1 MGEETLLSDLV
12 LNSRLPKVF
21 LRETRPSCHNVCES
35 QVSQVSFGPSLV
47 SFMSVPLMA
56 VSSSS
61 HIEIKLEGQE
71 GELSVGSDEWQRRF
85 QHPELLNS

>member
-12 LNSRLPKVF
+12 LNSRLPKV
-21 LRETRPSCHNVCES
+21 LLKETHPSCHNVCES

-61 HIEIKLEGQE
+61 HIEIKPEGQRE
-71 GELSVGSDEWQRRF
+71 NYLWEVMNGRDVF
-85 QHPELLNS
+85 NIPNC